1 MQEAKRSMDL
11 PVKSVPDYYVVCSHH
26 VTAIQPHTDRKL
38 AGLRL
43 AFIWP
48 GWLRYLHSH
57 ILLCW
62 VSPRRVQGCMYETS
76 LYTALLQHDWLI
88 AWIHCCTKVCN
99 KAYSVF
105 ASYIFLKNCRQIRVN
120 CVDSVLK
127 KHSLLKDN
135 CGFYFPKQAEW
146 ESSGLSLWS

>member
-1 MQEAKRSMDL
+1 MQEAKRSCEKCTRLLRGLFPPCDSN
-11 PVKSVPDYYVVCSHH
+11 PASHGLC
-26 VTAIQPHTDRKL
+26 TRKL